1 MTEAPAVLRPR
12 ISKSCDECKARKVRC
27 IRARPDT
34 LKCNNC
40 LRRDQTCHFSQT
52 KRKLKVKDSEEP
64 SSRPTS
70 LPPTHSPL
78 EAEQHGAPRK
88 PKSSPSKFYI
98 DRLLESRD
106 THGIGELKFESCI
119 IKAGESFATSSSL
132 AFFSESRI
140 RSLTGRIGHD
150 RLRELIETIGS
161 VINARLNRKDEDTKT
176 MFRFSP
182 ITFKGPS
189 TPVEVAPEAA
199 RVYIE
204 AYFKHVHPIHPFL
217 DRAEFEQKAL
227 SYDLLHHLSS
237 NAAFSALYH
246 TVLAM
251 GAQYTEG
258 GSFEAGQGK
267 PWKLYQ
273 VALGLFSDI
282 LLPRESLVNLQALT
296 AMCIFAQNL
305 SCIQIEQT
313 LISEAARMAGA
324 LGYNRA
330 TMNDS
335 AHRNFWVVYILEK
348 TFSFFSSV
356 SSIISDRDIGCPI
369 PEIQEAVHG
378 GVDWF
383 YLFARFA
390 RLVSGAYDMLYTV
403 SATTKTPEEFYE
415 SIDMVYQDLEKWR
428 LSVPK
433 DLRPGDPF
441 RPESCNSPWTITVSL
456 RAHFFYTSLIM
467 SLCRLTLHLGAG
479 TESPRIEEAKKRLMY
494 TARHII
500 ELTHYIDMQPHTSI
514 WILGVMPLSALFVL
528 FDFVVHNPYH
538 PETST
543 NLTFLDVVGAYFTRL
558 EFSTGGSLPSSLMA
572 EFALIARQFMRD
584 IQLGNRDRSGNA
596 NSNSQYQPPTEE
608 KDYSEP
614 IKPYNQTREVNQA
627 LIYQPPQMPRV
638 EHMPATAHQVM
649 NGASMAYVDQ
659 LFYPTDDLQPFMT
672 SELGSGFDMTGLF
685 DTMLPNFQL

>member
-1 MTEAPAVLRPR
+1 MADAPVVLRSR

-27 IRARPDT
+27 IRARPDS
-34 LKCNNC
+34 LQCNNC
-40 LRRDQTCHFSQT
+40 LRRDQTCHFSHT
-52 KRKLKVKDSEEP
+52 KRKLKVKDTEEP
-64 SSRPTS
+64 SSISTP
-70 LPPTHSPL
+70 HSPI
-78 EAEQHGAPRK
+78 EADQHDTP
-88 PKSSPSKFYI
+88 PKSKPHPPKLYV
-98 DRLLESRD
+98 DQLLENRD
-106 THGIGELKFESCI
+106 THGIGELKFESCV

-140 RSLTGRIGHD
+140 RSLTSRIGHD
-150 RLRELIETIGS
+150 RLRELIEAIS
-161 VINARLNRKDEDTKT
+161 SLINARMNRKDEDTKPV
-176 MFRFSP
+176 FRFSP
-182 ITFKGPS
+182 ITFRGPS

-199 RVYIE
+199 RTYIE
-204 AYFKHVHPIHPFL
+204 AYFKHVHPIYPFL

-227 SYDLLHHLSS
+227 SYDMLHHLSS

-324 LGYNRA
+324 LGFNRA

-348 TFSFFSSV
+348 TFSFFGSC

-369 PEIQEAVHG
+369 PEIPEAVHG

-390 RLVSGAYDMLYTV
+390 RLVSRAYEMLYTV

-415 SIDMVYQDLEKWR
+415 TIDMVYQDLEKWR

-441 RPESCNSPWTITVSL
+441 RPENCKSPWAITVSL
-456 RAHFFYTSLIM
+456 RAHFFYSSLVM

-479 TESPRIEEAKKRLMY
+479 TESSRNEEAKKRLMY

-500 ELTHYIDMQPHTSI
+500 GLTHYIDMQPHTSI

-538 PETST
+538 PESST

-558 EFSTGGSLPSSLMA
+558 EYSTGGSLPSSLVA
-572 EFALIARQFMRD
+572 EFALIARQFIRD
-584 IQLGNRDRSGNA
+584 IQLR
-596 NSNSQYQPPTEE
+596 NSNRIGGVIGNNPYQPPARE
-608 KDYSEP
+608 KQYDES
-614 IKPYNQTREVNQA
+614 IKPYDQAREVDEV
-627 LIYQPPQMPRV
+627 LIYQQSQMPQIEQIPV
-638 EHMPATAHQVM
+638 TANEVM
-649 NGASMAYVDQ
+649 TADSMGYVGQ

-672 SELGSGFDMTGLF
+672 GDLGSGFDITGLF
-685 DTMLPNFQL
+685 DTMLPNFQF

>member
-1 MTEAPAVLRPR
+1 MSDAPVVLRSR

-27 IRARPDT
+27 IRARPDS
-34 LKCNNC
+34 LQCNNC
-40 LRRDQTCHFSQT
+40 LRRDQTCHFSHT
-52 KRKLKVKDSEEP
+52 KRKLKVKDTEDP
-64 SSRPTS
+64 YSRSTPQ
-70 LPPTHSPL
+70 SPV
-78 EAEQHGAPRK
+78 EAEQHDTPPNSK
-88 PKSSPSKFYI
+88 NQPPKLYV
-98 DRLLESRD
+98 DRLLENRD
-106 THGIGELKFESCI
+106 THGIGELRFEACV
-119 IKAGESFATSSSL
+119 IKEKVSVKYLPFEFGITLSDCFCAATSSSL

-140 RSLTGRIGHD
+140 RSLTSRIGHD
-150 RLRELIETIGS
+150 RLREIVEAIGS
-161 VINARLNRKDEDTKT
+161 LINARMNRKDEDTKT

-199 RVYIE
+199 RAYIE

-217 DRAEFEQKAL
+217 DRVEFEQKAL

-296 AMCIFAQNL
+296 AM
-305 SCIQIEQT
+305 
-313 LISEAARMAGA
+313 
-324 LGYNRA
+324 
-330 TMNDS
+330 
-335 AHRNFWVVYILEK
+335 
-348 TFSFFSSV
+348 
-356 SSIISDRDIGCPI
+356 IISDSDIGCPI
-369 PEIQEAVHG
+369 PEIPEAVHG

-390 RLVSGAYDMLYTV
+390 RLISRAYEMLYTV

-415 SIDMVYQDLEKWR
+415 AIDMVYQDLENWR

-441 RPESCNSPWTITVSL
+441 RPESCKSPWTVTVSL
-456 RAHFFYTSLIM
+456 KAHFFYASLVM

-479 TESPRIEEAKKRLMY
+479 TESPRMEEAKKRLMY

-500 ELTHYIDMQPHTSI
+500 GLTHYIDLQPHTSI

-538 PETST
+538 PESST

-558 EFSTGGSLPSSLMA
+558 EYSTGGSLPSSLVA
-572 EFALIARQFMRD
+572 EFALIARQFIRD
-584 IQLGNRDRSGNA
+584 IQLGNSNRNGSAIA
-596 NSNSQYQPPTEE
+596 NTQYQLPARD
-608 KDYSEP
+608 KQYDEP
-614 IKPYNQTREVNQA
+614 IRPYDQVRAVSQP
-627 LIYQPPQMPRV
+627 LIYQQSQMPQI
-638 EHMPATAHQVM
+638 EQMPAAAQQVVTED
-649 NGASMAYVDQ
+649 SMGYVDQ
-659 LFYPTDDLQPFMT
+659 LFYPTDDLQPFIT
-672 SELGSGFDMTGLF
+672 GDLGSGFDITGLF
-685 DTMLPNFQL
+685 DTMLPNFQI